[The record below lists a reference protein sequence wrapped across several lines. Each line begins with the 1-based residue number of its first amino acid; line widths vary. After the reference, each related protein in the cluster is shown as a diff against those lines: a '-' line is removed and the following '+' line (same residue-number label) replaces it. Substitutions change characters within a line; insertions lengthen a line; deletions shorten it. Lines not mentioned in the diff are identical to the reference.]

1 MNSDFCR
8 TKLYSPHL
16 IQYSKFYKRFNQI
29 LNVRTVTR
37 EYLVA
42 MKLISFR
49 AYKRDKSDI
58 VGIIESHKNSVR
70 PIQIDEVQTAVENLY
85 GNWDVITD
93 EAKEFVE
100 KVLLGTV
107 SYEIE
112 MLGEDEGKE
121 ILLEIEEK
129 YDNVLNTSNVNTIL
143 EQIRAKRKSE
153 VGEV

>member
-1 MNSDFCR
+1 M
-8 TKLYSPHL
+8 

>member
-1 MNSDFCR
+1 
-8 TKLYSPHL
+8 
-16 IQYSKFYKRFNQI
+16 
-29 LNVRTVTR
+29 
-37 EYLVA
+37 